1 MNVNY
6 LSSDVLGR
14 SPDHIMVYLKK
25 LFIDIMKNR
34 VDDPEMDYIHY
45 KLPNCNTY
53 IINLEKLVTW
63 IWKNWPYT
71 MSNDTMFAIVR
82 ESLRDV
88 CKAEFMRL
96 VIGNRGKTAYYRPMI
111 QDNSCP
117 EEECEPL
124 RPTVMDDQADR
135 KKRSFFFHRHKDSS
149 SNLPVF
155 LGAKDANGIPITVCV
170 SEDDIYYNS
179 RLHDKFDDKT
189 KHLQLKKIL
198 GDDDMDE
205 GMVEALAA
213 VAKDYPNY
221 DDPDDDDLDDDD
233 SDYDDSDDNCCD
245 EPECKVPCE
254 NAILSQDGT
263 SEDDEL
269 RNAIFTAHETK
280 SIVLPDGSMFSSDG
294 YVTRTNNNIIVLG
307 TSGGGKTR
315 SMVIPN
321 ILSATESMIISDPK
335 GSLYEYY
342 GDYLRSYGYRVV
354 RLDLIDPE
362 ESCGYNPLDYV
373 QTSDEIMCLTH
384 QICFAD
390 GPSLSIDPFWDRST
404 ELLLSAL
411 IGYLVEQRE
420 TYMIYPS
427 EVNIHE
433 VITLLDKIDAAKME
447 EEQTCE
453 LDREFIVH
461 SEQYS
466 SLAHQESWAY
476 RQWIKFR
483 HVADKTL
490 NCVLMT
496 ANAMLARIDTTG
508 IRKMMRKDNVKLY
521 NIGSELTAIF
531 VEISD
536 TDRSKDLLANVFY
549 SQAMSELCKS
559 ADSQPDH
566 RLSVP
571 VRFILDD
578 FGTTSNIAGF
588 ENMISNIR
596 SRCISAMIVIQSLSQ
611 LERRYCESSHTI
623 IDNCDTLLYMGGN
636 DVDTAEYI
644 AKRCNKSLGTILSMP
659 VGRHWQFRRGQK
671 PKFCDTEDLSVY
683 SFRCREED
691 TAAC

>member
-6 LSSDVLGR
+6 MSSDVLRR
-14 SPDHIMVYLKK
+14 SPDNIIVYLKK
-25 LFIDIMKNR
+25 LFLDIMKNR

-53 IINLEKLVTW
+53 IIDLEKLVLW
-63 IWKNWPYT
+63 IKKNWPYT
-71 MSNDTMFAIVR
+71 MKDDTMFAIVR
-82 ESLRDV
+82 ESLRAV
-88 CKAEFMRL
+88 CRAEFLRL
-96 VIGNRGKTAYYRPMI
+96 VFGNRDKKAYYRSMM
-111 QDNSCP
+111 QDNSRH
-117 EEECEPL
+117 EEECKPL
-124 RPTVMDDQADR
+124 RPTVIDEPDGIKERPFFLPRR
-135 KKRSFFFHRHKDSS
+135 KKTPSA
-149 SNLPVF
+149 LPVF
-155 LGAKDANGIPITVCV
+155 NGAKDANGIPITESV
-170 SEDDIYYNS
+170 SKEDVFYNDC
-179 RLHDKFDDKT
+179 LNDKFNDVPQR
-189 KHLQLKKIL
+189 LPLKRII
-198 GDDDMDE
+198 
-205 GMVEALAA
+205 V
-213 VAKDYPNY
+213 
-221 DDPDDDDLDDDD
+221 DDDDDFYDDDD
-233 SDYDDSDDNCCD
+233 VLDSAVDDNFDDDDDYSDDEICD
-245 EPECKVPCE
+245 KDKTDEQGSKVHSK
-254 NAILSQDGT
+254 NAILSQEGT
-263 SEDDEL
+263 AEDNDEL

-280 SIVLPDGSMFSSDG
+280 NIILPDGSMVSSDG
-294 YVTRTNNNIIVLG
+294 CVTRTNNNFIVLG

-354 RLDLIDPE
+354 RLDLINPE

-373 QTSDEIMCLTH
+373 QTSDDIMCLAH

-390 GPSLSIDPFWDRST
+390 GPSLSYDPFWDRST
-404 ELLLSAL
+404 ELLLSAI
-411 IGYLVEQRE
+411 IGLLVEQRE
-420 TYMIYPS
+420 MYMIYPDK
-427 EVNIHE
+427 VNIHE

-453 LDREFIVH
+453 LDSEFIVH
-461 SEQYS
+461 SEQYY
-466 SLAHQESWAY
+466 SLANQESWAY

-483 HVADKTL
+483 HVADKTF
-490 NCVLMT
+490 NSVIMT

-508 IRKMMRKDNVKLY
+508 IRKMMSNDNVELCK
-521 NIGSELTAIF
+521 IGSELTAIF

-549 SQAMSELCKS
+549 SQAMSELCRS
-559 ADSQPDH
+559 ADNQPDH

-596 SRCISAMIVIQSLSQ
+596 SRRISAMIVIQSLSQ
-611 LERRYCESSHTI
+611 LERRYGESSHTI
-623 IDNCDTLLYMGGN
+623 IDNCDTMLYMGGN

-671 PKFCDTEDLSVY
+671 PKFCNTEDLSVY

-691 TAAC
+691 NAAC